1 MFGVKST
8 YLGSLR
14 VIRRGLPVGRGQTR
28 RVSLRLAGT
37 GVTPPLS
44 ERGLRRSGVELTDFP
59 IGLICFRL
67 FESAPKTESL
77 RNERQIFGRSLTR
90 NVSLTQLKV

>member
-44 ERGLRRSGVELTDFP
+44 ERGLRRNGVELADFT
-59 IGLICFRL
+59 ISLICLRWFQQQL
-67 FESAPKTESL
+67 SL
-77 RNERQIFGRSLTR
+77 RNER
-90 NVSLTQLKV
+90 